1 MKKNFTKFIFA
12 VFLFWS
18 GFSGAAS
25 AQNIFVWD
33 GNRNNHSGPVWKT
46 FLENNGYNVTYP
58 PVNSALPMDYS
69 MYDAIFL
76 HFGFWEP
83 GYHGLTIDEAMNIY
97 NYALQGGRI
106 YIEGGDIW
114 GWPST
119 NPGYL
124 IARQLCGLSNAD
136 DGSNITVNTT
146 TPMSGTAGTIT
157 DNMSFTEYNG
167 INSYLDYLQPDS
179 STGIFYNNFNCHGIS
194 WNTGTYRIVALSFEI
209 AGLADGAGASNK
221 DTLMSRIRDFLI
233 PPTYVPLSVTAK
245 PGVGQITLTWSTPQL
260 TSGFQRYR
268 IYFGTSPNPVSQMD
282 STQTGNLYDTTRT
295 YTGLQVGTRYY
306 FRLKTVH
313 DGGVSGFSK
322 EVSAKPFAAPRG
334 IIVTTTEDTGR
345 GSLRWAI
352 DSANTTTAPDTIMF
366 DPAVWKG
373 TIYLTTLGLPPLTQP
388 TFINGDIDDD
398 QTPDIELD
406 GSALTMQDIITI
418 QSSHNVIKGLVLS
431 GSRQTSGAGIKM
443 TDTSSHDNLII
454 GNYIGI
460 RQDGITFNPN
470 LHGIYIQNGAYR
482 NYIGDGTEEGRN
494 VIAGNQY
501 ANLYLYSTHDN
512 IIRGN
517 YFGLSSMGAGITT
530 VTNDNGCVYLYY
542 SDHNQIGGPAPG
554 DRNIISGSRSH
565 GIYLFQSSRNSI
577 INNWI
582 GFDGYG
588 GPHGNRNGGVI
599 IDELS
604 SNSLIAFNKIGNSSY
619 EGSSFGIRIYNADS
633 AAIYGNYIGTT
644 TDGASSAGNDGGIA
658 IFNSQYI
665 RIGAPGD
672 ANRNIISGNFGPGI
686 QMSNNTYV
694 TIENN
699 YIGTDVS
706 GTAAIENSSHGI
718 NILDD
723 CRMIAIG
730 NGSESGRN
738 VISGNSQNGIY
749 FTNSDMPVRSINVLD
764 NYIGTDYTGLQMLP
778 NGFFGIL
785 ASSDGAPLRVDSI
798 AFNRIAYNGND
809 GVGLDGGSVDSVVL
823 YHNSIYLN
831 SGDGITL
838 TAGAQNF
845 IVPPTIQA
853 MSGDTIYGSAS
864 EQSQIQVYADAEN
877 EGRNFLG
884 VATTDM
890 SGQWAFRL
898 PAGLPPNTYITSLQT
913 QANIRTSAFSN
924 AYLLNPNH
932 LIVTKAADDT
942 SIGTLRHALQY
953 ANAQPGP
960 DTIKFDLPAGIPI
973 GLTYTLPALT
983 DSYTV
988 IEGDTDADDIPDI
1001 VINGAEMG
1009 NGLEILSSHNQVNG
1023 LIINGC
1029 GTYMSSAAILIS
1041 GAGAYQNAITNCYL
1055 GTNAAGT
1062 VAVPN
1067 GNGIIIRG
1075 GAHDNR
1081 IGSAFGDGNVISGNL
1096 YSGILI
1102 QDTASVNN
1110 IIVGNR
1116 IGTDYTG
1123 NDTLSNNTGIDLYY
1137 TSYNHIGTGTT
1148 GGRNIISG
1156 NSNYG
1161 INLSYSEHNSIAGNI
1176 IGLNAAGQNALGN
1189 GWEGFYAGINLTYS
1203 KFNKI
1208 VGNVVSGNG
1217 ARGGLVLGLSDYN
1230 QITGNLI
1237 GLDITGTYGIP
1248 NAGPGIAIQS
1258 GGIGNIIGN
1267 GSAEGRNVISGN
1279 TVGIEFSTQL
1289 VILNQSSP
1297 KVVKSRDDLAP
1308 KRGPFNTIRDNAI
1321 CGNYIGTDYTGT
1333 NMISGT
1339 TTGISL
1345 VNLEGVIAQN
1355 TIGGADPDSGNVI
1368 GGAEYGIYI
1377 SNADSNDIYQNWI
1390 GTNPAG
1396 AGSLGNDY
1404 GISLRQ
1410 GASSNR
1416 IFFNHI
1422 AHNTYYGIEAQD
1434 TNTVDNLFR
1443 YNQIHNNEQGIYF
1456 INTTQRGV
1464 EPPVITGIQS
1474 DSTLYG
1480 TSVPFAFIHLYAD
1493 STSMN
1498 PQGRLF
1504 AAETTADGNGLWS
1517 MKVPVITGWTIQA
1530 LQDVNN
1536 NTSEFSAPFL
1546 PKMGHLSAA
1555 PAVLNFGNVVIH
1567 TTASRVIELYS
1578 PDGVVQINGYTL
1590 QSGDRYTVDSL
1601 SGRWLLF
1608 PGDTLRIFISYHPVA
1623 LNLDLDTLI
1632 LLGSMGSDFRV
1643 PIRGNAVPPSGN
1655 LNVSASSVDFG
1666 SLLTGDSLALP
1677 LRLQANDG
1685 DVILSN
1691 ITFSG
1696 GSYFYLKTAMTY
1708 PDTIFSGDS
1717 ITIQVVFK
1725 PGESGMLR
1733 DTMHILNNSP
1743 VPEKLVSLQGI
1754 GISNSPPNAF
1764 NVKAFNAADLINNR
1778 TPTFRWEGRGDPDGD
1793 ALTYRLHIAHNS
1805 TFTDTVQLHVTT
1817 DTSFTPA
1824 APLDSLRAY
1833 YWRVRATESRGG
1845 ERLSNAGFVRIDA
1858 VKPQLTPGSL
1868 FSDVLKQYVALYTA
1882 TDERLADIQAGIS
1895 VRNSVTSALLD
1906 TLDSAMS
1913 LVPGQ
1918 DDLYYLL
1925 YKLENPGQLLV
1936 RVSGADSAGNTSDA
1950 VKTYTVAQL
1959 FRNAELVV
1967 SGDQWLIRGGKA
1979 LSQKD
1984 GWVMVSRI
1992 REPKPNGETRLQA
2005 ILKRQSAVPTGQPE
2019 NWTVIGEGLDI
2030 KGSVPLQKNLTVQLL
2045 YDETALLHARMR
2057 YQDFDERK
2065 IGFYRED
2072 NGKWIY
2078 AGGEGHD
2085 GGVETT
2091 LDNWGKLML
2100 FYNPDHVFLPKQ
2112 IELAQN
2118 YPNPFNPAT
2127 TIRFGLP
2134 ENGLVRLSV
2143 YNILGQKVK
2152 ELVNG
2157 RKVAGYH
2164 EILWDGR
2171 NENGMAVSSGVYIY
2185 RLETATGVKARKMLL
2200 VK

>member
-1 MKKNFTKFIFA
+1 MKKKFTKFIFA

-18 GFSGAAS
+18 GFSGAGS

-33 GNRNNHSGPVWKT
+33 GNINNHSGPVWKT

-58 PVNSALPMDYS
+58 AVNSALPTDYS

-76 HFGFWEP
+76 HFGFYDP
-83 GYHGLTIDEAMNIY
+83 GYHGLTINEAMNIY
-97 NYALQGGRI
+97 NYALQGGSI

-136 DGSNITVNTT
+136 DGSAIAVNAT
-146 TPMSGTAGTIT
+146 TPMLGTAGTIT

-167 INSYLDYLQPDS
+167 INSYLDYLEPDS
-179 STGIFYNNFNCHGIS
+179 STGIFYNNSNCHGIS
-194 WNTGTYRIVALSFEI
+194 WNNGTYRIVALSFEI
-209 AGLADGAGASNK
+209 AGLVNGTGASNK

-233 PPTYVPLSVTAK
+233 RPTYVPRSVAAK
-245 PGVGQITLTWSTPQL
+245 PGVGQVTLTWSTPQL

-306 FRLKTVH
+306 FRLATVH

-334 IIVTTTEDTGR
+334 IVVTTTEDTGR

-373 TIYLTTLGLPPLTQP
+373 TIYLTTLGLPPITQP

-398 QTPDIELD
+398 RTPDIEVD
-406 GSALTMQDIITI
+406 GSALNTQDIITI

-460 RQDGITFNPN
+460 RLDGISLNPN

-494 VIAGNQY
+494 VIAGNQN
-501 ANLYLYSTHDN
+501 ADLYLSGTHDN

-517 YFGLSSMGAGITT
+517 YFGLSSTGAGITT
-530 VTNDNGCVYLYY
+530 LRNDNGCVFLDF

-554 DRNIISGSRSH
+554 DRNIISGSASY
-565 GIYLFQSSRNSI
+565 GINLNYSENNSI
-577 INNWI
+577 INNWV

-588 GPHGNRNGGVI
+588 GAHGNRFGGIYVG
-599 IDELS
+599 E
-604 SNSLIAFNKIGNSSY
+604 NSHFAYIANNKLGFNEY
-619 EGSSFGIRIYNADS
+619 EGNTYGISIFNANN
-633 AAIYGNYIGTT
+633 AQIYGNYIGTT
-644 TDGASSAGNDGGIA
+644 INGAGPARNDGGIQLFNCLSVQIGGLNEEQRNIISGSSIGIA
-658 IFNSQYI
+658 ISNSSEIDIINNYIGTNAQGDSAIGNQNGGISIRDDCYHI
-665 RIGAPGD
+665 RIGNGSAAG
-672 ANRNIISGNFGPGI
+672 RNVISGNFGPGI
-686 QMSNNTYV
+686 FFTNSDGRIRN
-694 TIENN
+694 IKILNN
-699 YIGTDVS
+699 YIGTDF
-706 GTAAIENSSHGI
+706 
-718 NILDD
+718 
-723 CRMIAIG
+723 
-730 NGSESGRN
+730 
-738 VISGNSQNGIY
+738 SGN
-749 FTNSDMPVRSINVLD
+749 
-764 NYIGTDYTGLQMLP
+764 QMLS
-778 NGFFGIL
+778 NWNSGISVL
-785 ASSDGAPLRVDSI
+785 GEGAPLRIDSI
-798 AFNRIAYNGND
+798 AYNRIAHNSPYGIS
-809 GVGLDGGSVDSVVL
+809 LYGSSIDSAII
-823 YHNSIYLN
+823 YQNSIYHN
-831 SGDGITL
+831 ANAGIYIVN
-838 TAGAQNF
+838 GAQNN
-845 IVPPTIQA
+845 ISPPTIYA
-853 MSGDTIYGSAS
+853 FSNDTIYGTAS
-864 EQSQIQVYADAEN
+864 PFSSIQVYMDAED
-877 EGRNFLG
+877 EGRNFIG
-884 VATTDM
+884 MTATIGSTPE
-890 SGQWAFRL
+890 WAFRL
-898 PAGLPPNTYITSLQT
+898 PGGLPPNTFITALQT
-913 QANIRTSAFSN
+913 VTGRTSAFSN
-924 AYLLNPNH
+924 AYLTNPNH

-953 ANAQPGP
+953 ANAHPGP
-960 DTIKFDLPAGIPI
+960 DTIKFNLPAGMPI
-973 GLTYTLPALT
+973 ELNYTLPALT

-988 IEGDTDADDIPDI
+988 IDGDTDADDVPDI

-1009 NGLEILSSHNQVNG
+1009 NGLEIPSSHNQING

-1029 GTYMSSAAILIS
+1029 GTYMSNEAAILIS

-1067 GNGIIIRG
+1067 GNGIIIQG

-1096 YSGILI
+1096 NSGILI

-1123 NDTLSNNTGIDLYY
+1123 NDTLPNTTGIGLYY

-1161 INLSYSEHNSIAGNI
+1161 IYLSYSEHNSIAGNI
-1176 IGLNAAGQNALGN
+1176 IGLNAAGLNALGN
-1189 GWEGFYAGINLTYS
+1189 GWNGVFAGVYLYISNY
-1203 KFNKI
+1203 NNI
-1208 VGNVVSGNG
+1208 QGGNIVSGNG
-1217 ARGGLVLGLSDYN
+1217 EEGGIVLLRSDFN
-1230 QITGNLI
+1230 QVTGNII
-1237 GLDITGTYGIP
+1237 GMDINGTYAIP
-1248 NAGPGIAIQS
+1248 NGGPGITVKF

-1267 GSAEGRNVISGN
+1267 GTPAGRNIISGN
-1279 TVGIEFSTQL
+1279 ATGIEFLTLPFVLQQGAAD
-1289 VILNQSSP
+1289 NEA
-1297 KVVKSRDDLAP
+1297 RDGQIW
-1308 KRGPFNTIRDNAI
+1308 KRGPINVIQNNMVL
-1321 CGNYIGTDYTGT
+1321 GNYIGTDYTGA
-1333 NMISGT
+1333 
-1339 TTGISL
+1339 TGIPGTQSGITM
-1345 VNLEGVIAQN
+1345 NNQDGSITDN
-1355 TIGGADPDSGNVI
+1355 FIGGLTPDSGNVI
-1368 GGAEYGIYI
+1368 VNAVHGISL
-1377 SNADSNDIYQNWI
+1377 SNADNNYIYQNQI
-1390 GTNPAG
+1390 GTNEAG
-1396 AGSLGNDY
+1396 DQGLGNQY
-1404 GISLRQ
+1404 GIFLSN
-1410 GASSNR
+1410 GSSMNR
-1416 IFFNHI
+1416 IFYNHI
-1422 AHNTYYGIEAQD
+1422 AYNTYYGIAAQD
-1434 TNTVDNLFR
+1434 TNTADNLFR
-1443 YNQIHNNEQGIYF
+1443 YNKIYHNEQGIYF

-1480 TSVPFAFIHLYAD
+1480 TSGPFAFIHLYAD

-1555 PAVLNFGNVVIH
+1555 PAVLDFGNVAIY

-1578 PDGVVQINGYTL
+1578 PDGVAQINGYTL

-1601 SGRWLLF
+1601 NGNWLLF
-1608 PGDTLRIFISYHPVA
+1608 PGDTLRILISYHPVA

-1632 LLGSMGSDFRV
+1632 LFGSMGSDFRV

-1666 SLLTGDSLALP
+1666 SLLTGDSLAVP
-1677 LRLQANDG
+1677 LRLQANGG

-1696 GSYFYLKTAMTY
+1696 GSYFYLRTAMTY

-1793 ALTYRLHIAHNS
+1793 ALTYRLHIAHNR
-1805 TFTDTVQLHVTT
+1805 TFTDTVQLHATT
-1817 DTSFTPA
+1817 DTFFTPA

-1833 YWRVRATESRGG
+1833 YWRVRATDSRGG
-1845 ERLSNAGFVRIDA
+1845 ERFSNTGFVRIDA
-1858 VKPQLTPGSL
+1858 VKPQLTLGSL
-1868 FSDVLKQYVALYTA
+1868 LSDVLKQYVAIYTA
-1882 TDERLADIQAGIS
+1882 TDERVNGMQAGIS

-1918 DDLYYLL
+1918 DDLYYLP

-1967 SGDQWLIRGGKA
+1967 SGDQWLVRGGKA

-1992 REPKPNGETRLQA
+1992 REPKPNGETLLQA
-2005 ILKRQSAVPTGQPE
+2005 ILKRQSAVPAGQPE

-2045 YDETALLHARMR
+2045 YDETALLNARMR

-2157 RKVAGYH
+2157 RQVAGYH

-2171 NENGMAVSSGVYIY
+2171 NESGMAVSSGVYIY